1 MSVGQT
7 NEQYLTNSRNFGV
20 GHCSIGDVE
29 QADKGLIVNLCQHQ
43 LDLVAGQSHV
53 AQRPENLG
61 PDSADAD
68 YGWSVDDGVICRQ
81 ITHSDQPHSEHC
93 P

>member
-29 QADKGLIVNLCQHQ
+29 QTDKGLVVNLRQCQ

-53 AQRPENLG
+53 A
-61 PDSADAD
+61 
-68 YGWSVDDGVICRQ
+68 
-81 ITHSDQPHSEHC
+81 
-93 P
+93 